1 MCTVTTYEQTTSTGK
16 IRTMYMATVGKTTY
30 HAESMERLNE
40 LIKTHVLHK
49 EGTF

>member
-1 MCTVTTYEQTTSTGK
+1 MITTYEQHTSTGK
-16 IRTMYMATVGKTTY
+16 TRTMYMATVDKTTY

-40 LIKTHVLHK
+40 LINNHVPIN